1 MVFDAFGSF
10 TKAAT
15 IWGFRVS
22 IDLLPRSGLDQA
34 LVHSHMS
41 LLTHVSDFR
50 DQLATFA
57 PVEPI
62 LAYAAREHGFKLGFV
77 ESVRRLCGL
86 IAPRDVAMGDQG
98 EFFTE
103 LLMSRLWD
111 VASQARF
118 QESHFDGAGMKLL
131 RFARYMPLRCLFEAP
146 LTREYHALLVCLQRS

>member
-1 MVFDAFGSF
+1 M
-10 TKAAT
+10 
-15 IWGFRVS
+15 R
-22 IDLLPRSGLDQA
+22 
-34 LVHSHMS
+34 

-62 LAYAAREHGFKLGFV
+62 SAYAAREHGFKLGFV

-118 QESHFDGAGMKLL
+118 QESHFDEAGMKLL